1 MGGFSFRSP
10 GPSLWRSARKR
21 LAVVAFGLMLTVV
34 AGRDGHAG
42 YASIVIDARTG
53 EVLEEVNADTLN
65 YPASLTKMMTL
76 YLTFDALKRGHITL
90 TKEMYVS
97 EHAASQPPTKL
108 GLRPGDSLS
117 VRDAILALVTK
128 SANDAAVVLAEEL
141 GGTEWSFARM
151 MTDKAAQLGMSQT
164 VFRNASGL
172 PDLNQVSTARDLA
185 RLSQALIH
193 NHPEYYH
200 FFSTESF
207 TYKGRTLQTHNR
219 FMKSYEGADGI
230 KTGYTRASGFNL
242 AASVKRDGRRLI
254 AVVMGGESA
263 QSRDLQMAS
272 LFDRSFGPAAPGFAV
287 ASAGRAAVVD
297 TEEPVGR
304 HSYRPDRQPQIERVA
319 YAPEPEPRSAR
330 SAIAAAK
337 RAATPAAPAERGG
350 PDKGNSDKGSWAIQ
364 VGVFS
369 DMASAKRVAQEAAR
383 LLPNLPANAKVG
395 VTSLQQSGKRLYR
408 ARLTGI
414 SRTAALDACKLLE
427 RKKRDCM
434 ALDTDA

>member
-1 MGGFSFRSP
+1 MGGSSFRSP
-10 GPSLWRSARKR
+10 GPSLWRSARKT
-21 LAVVAFGLMLTVV
+21 LAAIAFGLILTIA

-141 GGTEWSFARM
+141 GGTEWSFARL
-151 MTDKAAQLGMSQT
+151 MTDKAAQLGMTQT

-207 TYKGRTLQTHNR
+207 TYRGRTLQTHNR
-219 FMKSYEGADGI
+219 FMKGYEGADGI

-263 QSRDLQMAS
+263 RSRDLQMAS
-272 LFDRSFGPAAPGFAV
+272 LFDRSFGPAAPGAAPGIAV
-287 ASAGRAAVVD
+287 AAAGRATVVD

-304 HSYRPDRQPQIERVA
+304 HSYKRDPEPQIERVA
-319 YAPEPEPRSAR
+319 YTPEPDSRSGR

-337 RAATPAAPAERGG
+337 RAAKPTAPAARG
-350 PDKGNSDKGSWAIQ
+350 SADKGSWAIQ

-383 LLPNLPANAKVG
+383 LLPNLPTHAKVG
-395 VTSLQQSGKRLYR
+395 VTPLQQSGKRLYR

-414 SRTAALDACKLLE
+414 SRTAAIDACKLLE